1 MTIEL
6 RAADDGTSR
15 SVRIGDL
22 VTVRLPENPTTGYRW
37 QSDLEEARLELVGD
51 RFEGAESPRGAGGDR
66 VLVFEA
72 VRAGSAR
79 LRLAKRR
86 SWGTGELIEEFS
98 VEFDVQPG
106 QPTRL

>member
-6 RAADDGTSR
+6 HPENSGTSR
-15 SVRIGDL
+15 SVRISDL
-22 VTVRLPENPTTGYRW
+22 TTVRLPENPTTGYRW
-37 QSDLEEARLELVGD
+37 QLDSGDARLKLVED
-51 RFEGAESPRGAGGDR
+51 RFEGAGTLPGAGGER

-86 SWGTGELIEEFS
+86 SWEKGKPVEEFS
-98 VEFDVQPG
+98 VELIVQP
-106 QPTRL
+106 QVSA